1 MQTLF
6 DLSGKTALVT
16 GASGLLGGH
25 FCRVLAGAGA
35 HVVMAARRRG
45 DVGGCVSGERGDR
58 GGIDGI
64 GGGGGGG

>member
-35 HVVMAARRRG
+35 HVVMAARR
-45 DVGGCVSGERGDR
+45 V
-58 GGIDGI
+58 
-64 GGGGGGG
+64 